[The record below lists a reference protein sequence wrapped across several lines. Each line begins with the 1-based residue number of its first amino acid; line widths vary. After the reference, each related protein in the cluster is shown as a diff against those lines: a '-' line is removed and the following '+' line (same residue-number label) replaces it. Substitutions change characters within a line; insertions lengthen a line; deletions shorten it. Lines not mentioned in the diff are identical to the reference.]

1 MGQPNAPFLSGVIEG
16 FYGPIWTRAERLQ
29 LFRWMSDW
37 GLDTYQYGP
46 KDDIHHRAAWRVVYD
61 PDAAAELKS
70 TIDACTGNGIR
81 FAYAIGPGLDV
92 RYSNPGDLEAAVA
105 RFRQV
110 RALGATVFCLLFD
123 DIPDRMDP
131 ADSARWGS
139 LAAAQAAFANSVR
152 AALES
157 ERPGGRHLFCPTPY
171 CGRMALRGHGG
182 PDYLPELGRLL
193 DPAIDIFWTG
203 PEIVS
208 ETITLE
214 HVEHV
219 TAQLRRPPVIW
230 DNLHANDY
238 DGRRF
243 YVGPYQGRPLELR
256 NRVRGIL
263 SNPNTEFAL
272 NRPGLQ
278 TLGGYLAAGDSW
290 DARAAYVEAMRD
302 WLPDLDGWKTPM
314 TLEELVLLGDC
325 YYLPYEEGP
334 GAQALRADIAALL
347 AREPDQW
354 GPDAILLRDRIVR
367 LREVC
372 GRIADLRNR
381 DLFRALSRRVWELR
395 EELDL
400 LERYLNWRMNP
411 ATRQEPFHSDFHQ
424 PLTYRGGL
432 VPSLQRLLKMD
443 GDGAFAAVK
452 GVVPCQG

>member
-1 MGQPNAPFLSGVIEG
+1 MGKQTASFLSGVIEG
-16 FYGPIWTRAERLQ
+16 FYGPIWTHAERLQ
-29 LFRWMSDW
+29 LFQWMSDW

-46 KDDIHHRAAWRVVYD
+46 KDDIHHRAAWRAVYN
-61 PDAAAELKS
+61 PDAASQLQT
-70 TIDACTGNGIR
+70 TIEACTGHGLR

-92 RYSNPGDLEAAVA
+92 RYSNAGDLEAAVA

-110 RALGATVFCLLFD
+110 RALGASIFCLLFD

-131 ADSARWGS
+131 ADSARWGT

-157 ERPGGRHLFCPTPY
+157 ERPGGRYLFCPTPY
-171 CGRMALRGHGG
+171 CGRMAMRGHGG
-182 PDYLPELGRLL
+182 AGYLEELGRLL
-193 DPAIDIFWTG
+193 DPEIDIFWTG

-208 ETITLE
+208 ETITVAHIE
-214 HVEHV
+214 EV

-256 NRVRGIL
+256 DRVRGIL

-278 TLGGYLAAGDSW
+278 TLGAYLQVRDSW
-290 DARAAYVEAMRD
+290 DTREAYRAALRD
-302 WLPDLDGWKTPM
+302 WLPDFDGWKSPM
-314 TLEELVLLGDC
+314 TLEELLLLGDC
-325 YYLPYEEGP
+325 YYLPYEEGA
-334 GAQALRADIAALL
+334 GAQALRTDIAALL
-347 AREPDQW
+347 ARAPEDW
-354 GPDAILLRDRIVR
+354 GSDAMALRDRIAR

-400 LERYLNWRMNP
+400 LERYLTWRMNP

-424 PLTYRGGL
+424 PKTYRGGC
-432 VPSLQRLLKMD
+432 VPALQGLLKMSAE
-443 GDGAFAAVK
+443 GAFAA
-452 GVVPCQG
+452 GEGRQGCPV